1 MLLALNHR
9 MIHLLCT
16 SDRDK
21 QKFLK
26 ENWSWIGMY
35 IMRAARRITDV
46 EDGGPFIFAFKKRI
60 APSCV
65 RVPTFWDIDIF
76 LVWIQDFLG
85 KEKSS

>member
-26 ENWSWIGMY
+26 DNWSWIGMY
-35 IMRAARRITDV
+35 IMRAARRIPDV
-46 EDGGPFIFAFKKRI
+46 EDGRGPFIFA
-60 APSCV
+60 
-65 RVPTFWDIDIF
+65 
-76 LVWIQDFLG
+76 
-85 KEKSS
+85 